1 LFAGRG
7 RGGRVIE
14 KGAWQGEENGRKKK
28 ARPGRRMTEDL
39 CSGI

>member
-28 ARPGRRMTEDL
+28 RGLAAG
-39 CSGI
+39 